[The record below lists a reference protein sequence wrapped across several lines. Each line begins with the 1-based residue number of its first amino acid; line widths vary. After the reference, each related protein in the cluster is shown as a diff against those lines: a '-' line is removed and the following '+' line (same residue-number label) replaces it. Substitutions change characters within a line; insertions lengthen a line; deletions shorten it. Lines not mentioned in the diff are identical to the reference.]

1 MSSFLE
7 KYKPI
12 IDEKLSSLLVCKNEL
27 HKSVF
32 EAMKY
37 SLSVGGKRI
46 RPALVMEFSRI
57 CKGNQETALSM
68 ACAIEMLHTY
78 SLIHDDLPCMDDDD
92 FRRGLPS
99 CHKKFGEDIA
109 LLAGDG
115 LLTMAFET
123 ISNTVSDNK
132 ADVLKCVSILSE
144 CAGANGMIGG
154 QVIDLESEGKKV
166 NLDVI
171 TKLNE
176 LKTSKLIE
184 ASAMLGC
191 ASAGADE
198 EKLNAAKNY
207 GYNLGIAFQI
217 IDDILDVV
225 GDEKLLGKPIGSD
238 ADNEKSTFVSIY
250 GLEKAQELADEYTN
264 KALSSLEVFGAEA
277 EDLKSFSIS
286 LLKRDH

>member
-1 MSSFLE
+1 MTNLIE

-12 IDEKLSSLLVCKNEL
+12 VDKALSDILVCENPL

-32 EAMKY
+32 DAMNY
-37 SLSVGGKRI
+37 SISVGGKRI
-46 RPALVMEFSRI
+46 RPTLVLEFSRI
-57 CKGNQETALSM
+57 CGGNEQAALKA
-68 ACAIEMLHTY
+68 ACAIEMVHTY
-78 SLIHDDLPCMDDDD
+78 SLIHDDLPCMDNDD

-123 ISNTVSDNK
+123 LSSANVQDSLN
-132 ADVLKCVSILSE
+132 LFKCVSILSK

-154 QVIDLESEGKKV
+154 QVIDLESEGKNV
-166 NLDVI
+166 DLDVI

-184 ASAMLGC
+184 ASCMMGC
-191 ASAGADE
+191 AISGASE
-198 EKLNAAKNY
+198 EKLFSARKF
-207 GYNLGIAFQI
+207 GYNLGLAFQI

-238 ADNEKSTFVSIY
+238 ANNDKSTMVSIL
-250 GLEKAQELADEYTN
+250 GIEKAQKLADKLTED
-264 KALSSLEVFGAEA
+264 ALLSLEIFG
-277 EDLKSFSIS
+277 EDANDLREFSGF
-286 LLKRDH
+286 LLKRNY

>member
-1 MSSFLE
+1 MSNFLD
-7 KYKPI
+7 KYKLI
-12 IDEKLSSLLVCKNEL
+12 IEEKLYGLLVCENEL

-57 CKGNQETALSM
+57 CGGNPDTALSM
-68 ACAIEMLHTY
+68 ACAIEMIHTY
-78 SLIHDDLPCMDDDD
+78 SLIHDDLPCMDNDD

-123 ISNTVSDNK
+123 ISGTASDNRS
-132 ADVLKCVSILSE
+132 DILKCVSILSQ
-144 CAGANGMIGG
+144 CSGANGMIGG

-166 NLDVI
+166 GAEVI

-191 ASAGADE
+191 AAAGADE
-198 EKLNAAKNY
+198 EKLIAAKEY

-217 IDDILDVV
+217 VDDILDVI

-238 ADNEKSTFVSIY
+238 VENEKSTFVSIL
-250 GLEKAQELADEYTN
+250 GLEGAQLLADEYTK
-264 KALSSLEVFGAEA
+264 KALLALGVFG
-277 EDLKSFSIS
+277 EDADELKEFSLA